1 MINHDKKTTGFGG
14 NPQRKRDGTPVQ
26 LRSRA
31 GSTTR
36 REVVASELRRTS
48 TSGCRWR
55 ADWAL
60 PASSYRTM
68 GFFIVKHLAIKG
80 QPVMTSWVSP
90 HEQKLSSESAG
101 FPNPI
106 LSLHLMVLSHIA
118 TISTQVFSTK
128 LQQRVVGCLG
138 NSLGLE
144 PMIYGGWSMVRFRKG
159 MDRNGGCWDDY
170 YIINAYYG
178 SFPHSLRSAP
188 VRKEFGLVKNLPKLK
203 KKPCSNTHKNIFVV
217 DHSRIQENQIHQR
230 TSIHLY

>member
-1 MINHDKKTTGFGG
+1 MEVITQRNITGRGTTQWIHLYRLSKTWTKQVNWSFSFLPSNTLEQHRLVSIFGTPQCNSFDNDKLWDTMINHDKKTTGFGG

-80 QPVMTSWVSP
+80 
-90 HEQKLSSESAG
+90 
-101 FPNPI
+101 
-106 LSLHLMVLSHIA
+106 
-118 TISTQVFSTK
+118 
-128 LQQRVVGCLG
+128 
-138 NSLGLE
+138 
-144 PMIYGGWSMVRFRKG
+144 
-159 MDRNGGCWDDY
+159 
-170 YIINAYYG
+170 
-178 SFPHSLRSAP
+178 
-188 VRKEFGLVKNLPKLK
+188 
-203 KKPCSNTHKNIFVV
+203 
-217 DHSRIQENQIHQR
+217 
-230 TSIHLY
+230 